1 MYRILIL
8 LLSCVLASCSSFY
21 PRDRSEHAT
30 SRAAESSEESGPL
43 DERPQ
48 SVTPPKSALASS
60 QRHPA
65 SISNEAERARHATAP
80 VHSEA
85 TTHYSDNEDAMHYSA
100 PQLTRPFA
108 GPQIPPDEMRFAD
121 PLSEPN
127 LAETPSLKRYL
138 DSFFVTRSRPQAG
151 HSGKGRDFSA
161 YGFIT
166 PTDSLEDLVNEELA
180 SLRPQL
186 VPEGTANLFDRIRR
200 GFTLDLSSDNPRLA
214 QQFNWYASNPDYLD
228 RTFSRAARYLH
239 HIVER
244 LEAEGMPLELAL
256 LPLVESAYDPFAY
269 SHGRA
274 SGLWQFIPGTGRI
287 YGLNQTWWYDGRR
300 DVLAS
305 TQAAIQ
311 YLKYLHKRFDGDWLH
326 ALAAYNSG
334 SGRVSKAIKRNR
346 RENRP
351 TDFWSLKL
359 PRETRAYVPKLL
371 AIAKLVANPKEYGI
385 TLNPIPDK
393 AYFEVVDIDGQIDL
407 AHAAELAQIDI
418 EELYR
423 LNPGFNQWATDPLGP
438 HRLLIPADKA
448 ALFREEMAKIDPKER
463 ITWQRYAVRPGDSL
477 IKIAKRFHTTPGLIQ
492 QVNKLRSNL
501 IRVNQKLLIP
511 VASQESRFYGLSESN
526 RLMRKQERFRGS
538 NGSVKIVHHVQAGD
552 TLWDLSR
559 AHKVSARSI
568 AKWNGRA
575 PTDVLRPG
583 QKLVIWSRAALDA
596 AQQDTLPRVNDRS
609 MIKRIGYRVR
619 KGDSLA
625 RIASKFSVSIK
636 DLINWNKLDR
646 QRYLQPGQK
655 LTIYVDI
662 TNS

>member
-1 MYRILIL
+1 MYRILFL
-8 LLSCVLASCSSFY
+8 VLSCLLASCSSIL
-21 PRDRSEHAT
+21 PRDITQQDSPSNTSELHDGTKAN
-30 SRAAESSEESGPL
+30 AEPPDASHHQVFEQDTAKPEESHAVHDLP
-43 DERPQ
+43 PQ
-48 SVTPPKSALASS
+48 STATNTPAGESMPNNEDVQPALVTDSVQDVAP
-60 QRHPA
+60 QRHYIP
-65 SISNEAERARHATAP
+65 HHQKAP
-80 VHSEA
+80 
-85 TTHYSDNEDAMHYSA
+85 
-100 PQLTRPFA
+100 R
-108 GPQIPPDEMRFAD
+108 
-121 PLSEPN
+121 

-138 DSFFVTRSRPQAG
+138 DSFFDQNRAPALKPGSQ
-151 HSGKGRDFSA
+151 GRDFSA

-186 VPEGTANLFDRIRR
+186 VPEGTGNLFDRIRQ
-200 GFTLDLSSDNPRLA
+200 GFRLDLSSTNPRLA
-214 QQFNWYASNPDYLD
+214 QQFEWYAGNPDYLD
-228 RTFSRAARYLH
+228 RTFSRAARYLY

-244 LEAEGMPLELAL
+244 LEEENMPLELAL

-305 TQAAIQ
+305 TQAAIE
-311 YLKYLHKRFDGDWLH
+311 YLQYLHKRFDGDWLH

-334 SGRVSKAIKRNR
+334 SGRVSQAIKRNR
-346 RENRP
+346 KANRP

-371 AIAKLVANPKEYGI
+371 AIAKLVANPELYGI

-393 AYFEVVDIDGQIDL
+393 PYFAVVDIDAQMDL

-438 HRLLIPADKA
+438 HRLLVPADKA
-448 ALFREEMAKIDPKER
+448 ERFRQEIAKLDPKER
-463 ITWQRYAVRPGDSL
+463 ITWQRYAVRSGDSL
-477 IKIAKRFHTTPGLIQ
+477 IKIAKRFHTTPALIQ

-511 VASQESRFYGLSESN
+511 VASENSGFYGLSESN
-526 RLMRKQERFRGS
+526 RLMRKQQHYRGS
-538 NGSVKIVHHVQAGD
+538 EGSVKIVHHVQAGD

-559 AHKVSARSI
+559 AHRVSARSI

-583 QKLVIWSRAALDA
+583 QKLVIWSRAELQS
-596 AQQDTLPRVNDRS
+596 AQESNLPRVDERS

-636 DLINWNKLDR
+636 DLINWNNLDR
-646 QRYLQPGQK
+646 RRYLQPGQK